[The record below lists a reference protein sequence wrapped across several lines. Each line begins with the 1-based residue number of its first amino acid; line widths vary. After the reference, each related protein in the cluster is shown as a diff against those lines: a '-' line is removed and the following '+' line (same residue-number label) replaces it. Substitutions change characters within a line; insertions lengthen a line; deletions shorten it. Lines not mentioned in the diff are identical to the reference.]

1 MELEKYF
8 EQEKGIGVLSTADAS
23 GKVNAAVYA
32 RPHFMADGTVAFIMG
47 ERLTHENLES
57 NPWAAYLFVEEGKGY
72 QGKRLYLKK
81 TRDEK
86 NSDLVT
92 EICRRCDYSSYD
104 ISSRHVVFFTI
115 ENVLPLIVT

>member
-92 EICRRCDYSSYD
+92 EICRRCDYSNYD

-115 ENVLPLIVT
+115 ENVRPLIGT